1 MNPNG
6 MKETES
12 PGTLSPLGTETL
24 VEKIAGLAWEKKALN
39 LRALRVFELVNYTDW
54 FVVMSARS
62 DRQVAAICDHI
73 QDAIREDDGRKP
85 LSVEGREKNQWV
97 VLDYGDAVIH
107 IFYEPVRVFYD
118 LERLWEQAPEL
129 PLEAPPE
136 LSRIADP
143 YGG

>member
-6 MKETES
+6 MKEAEKTEA
-12 PGTLSPLGTETL
+12 LSPLGTEDL
-24 VEKIAGLAWEKKALN
+24 VEKIATLSWEKKALN

-73 QDAIREDDGRKP
+73 QDSIQDEEGRKP

-97 VLDYGDAVIH
+97 VLDYGDAVVH

-118 LERLWEQAPEL
+118 LERLWEEAPEL
-129 PLEAPPE
+129 PLSAPPE
-136 LSRIADP
+136 LTRVADP